1 MTSLGPDDSPYLLM
15 TPGPTRVPERVRL
28 AGARAMMHHRTPQFS
43 AELAVMLELI
53 RPVFGTSQPVLP
65 VHTTGRGALEASL
78 CNLLSPGDAIIAC
91 CNGAFGEMWARV
103 ADSYGLVVHRI
114 ARDWTGDVSPYDIG
128 EMLDRDRSIRAVL
141 VAYCDTSTGVRNDV
155 ATIARLAASRNVLS
169 FVDGVSALGG
179 MPFSFD
185 EWGIDVAIT
194 ASQKCLTA
202 SPGLAFVALSE
213 RAWRAAD
220 SARLPRNYWDFRPIR
235 ELVTKPR
242 PETPGTT
249 PVHLVLQVAESLRL
263 IHEQGLA
270 TVLDRHETNAA
281 AVRHGITRLGL
292 ALQCPSLRALSPTVT
307 AIALPSAIDP
317 KKLRDALKERGIL
330 TAAGM
335 GRFEASGFR
344 IGHMGDIRLADIER
358 TLTAL
363 TDTLD
368 SLPNAGN
375 AATTE
380 AARR

>member
-28 AGARAMMHHRTPQFS
+28 AGARAMLHHRTPQFS
-43 AELAVMLELI
+43 AELAVMLELL
-53 RPVFGTSQPVLP
+53 RPVFGTSQAVLP

-103 ADSYGLVVHRI
+103 AESYGLVVHRI
-114 ARDWTGDVSPYDIG
+114 ARDWTGDVSPHDIG

-155 ATIARLAASRNVLS
+155 VAIARVAASRNVLS

-179 MPFSFD
+179 MPFAFD

-202 SPGLAFVALSE
+202 SPGLAFVALSD

-220 SARLPRNYWDFRPIR
+220 TARLPRSYWDFRPIR

-270 TVLDRHETNAA
+270 TVLARHETNAA
-281 AVRHGITRLGL
+281 AVRQGVARLGL
-292 ALQCPSLRALSPTVT
+292 ALQNPSLRALSPTVT
-307 AIALPSAIDP
+307 AIALPSGIEP
-317 KKLRDALKERGIL
+317 KRLRDGLKERGVL
-330 TAAGM
+330 TAAAM
-335 GRFEASGFR
+335 GRFETSGFR
-344 IGHMGDIRLADIER
+344 IGHMGDIRLADVER

-363 TDTLD
+363 ADTLD
-368 SLPNAGN
+368 ALPNARDA
-375 AATTE
+375 AATET
-380 AARR
+380 ARR